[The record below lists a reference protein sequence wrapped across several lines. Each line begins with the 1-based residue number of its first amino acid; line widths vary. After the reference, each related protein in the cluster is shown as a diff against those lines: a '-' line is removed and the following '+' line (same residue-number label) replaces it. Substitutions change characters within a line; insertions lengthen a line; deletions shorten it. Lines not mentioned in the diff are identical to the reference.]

1 MNNIDMYALFSI
13 SNFLLQKDV
22 KKVIEI
28 SDLIY
33 LHENNNLLSRLFK
46 FFEGVVFRKIDK
58 VIFTSPKFYSDYYN
72 KIYDGNHFIL
82 ENKPLSNMLPK
93 KLEKKKNDKV
103 IIGIVGLLLQLET
116 YKYLFDFIKNNENY
130 EVHVYGKGIYE
141 SEVKRYADQNE
152 NIKFFGSYNFFED
165 VSKIYSSIDIIY
177 MAYSSKSQ
185 SLNNKLALPNKL
197 YEAMY
202 FKVPIIT
209 TKNTYLGEL
218 VKKYSI
224 GYEIDY
230 SNTAELK
237 ESIKLISEKKD
248 FLNKNFQNLNE
259 NIYLGDNDY
268 KKLLIFLDEK

>member
-1 MNNIDMYALFSI
+1 
-13 SNFLLQKDV
+13 
-22 KKVIEI
+22 
-28 SDLIY
+28 
-33 LHENNNLLSRLFK
+33 
-46 FFEGVVFRKIDK
+46 
-58 VIFTSPKFYSDYYN
+58 
-72 KIYDGNHFIL
+72 
-82 ENKPLSNMLPK
+82 MLPK
-93 KLEKKKNDKV
+93 KHQNKKNDKV